1 MASDFRALLSDL
13 SPYQGVRCTVD
24 LPACQLILSS
34 EPESDQP
41 EAVFDLPASR
51 QVEDPVL
58 QPSGQGICAMV
69 ASSGQKQSLVPWK
82 MELEYGLIAGPE
94 GCFVSRSD
102 DHFEPWLLRSQ
113 MLIYP
118 GSYTRRPAQGPFDL
132 FVSDDQRLL
141 AVVNRLEAHVLVF
154 DLQTRRELARKT
166 FEAFKGPKVIN
177 VAFSTQWQ
185 TLWLSG
191 ADSRELWRW
200 DLDTGKTEAI
210 SGSWQFPTQV
220 ISQGNTLWLLDS
232 QRKSRLH
239 QLSLPE
245 LQPLNVLEL
254 EGSSYA
260 HQTDTPADLMYFG
273 PDGKWLAVLT
283 QVNLPDPFTPKITV
297 VDASS
302 GQLLQQYQPSN
313 RTWPA
318 LLTTTSPNEAYRKL
332 LKQQQE
338 INPEGGQQLSGVTQA
353 LLASFG
359 LSLNSFSSTLL
370 VLRAEKGPVVD
381 LPGRTRE
388 LILDEIR
395 RALQAEH
402 GLSFVIPPRNVA
414 EKEIVVHAERL
425 AHMLRSHQEVECVIH
440 RMLEHYTIGLK
451 LNRQQLLGELKT
463 MGLMS
468 GGGADTSPTAAATAA
483 PEQPVQALPEGW
495 SAIADPLNTRLMQL
509 NPELK
514 PVWSLDTALFGV
526 YRPGDLA
533 WTPEGFIVLDTE
545 SAEVSCWS
553 NLGKQEWTLSSKTNT
568 WGRVRV
574 AALGSQPL
582 ILGLDTERGTLEAL
596 SSGGQL
602 HWSWSVLQ
610 EKPRVLDLCA
620 ADASS
625 LWLLHDGGKVSR
637 VKSDSGAVIENFEVP
652 GFPAVLAA
660 SDQGELA
667 LFDGQVQALHVLTG
681 DELQSHE
688 ISVSSTRYRIH
699 QPLGLQWRSA
709 DELVLHD
716 AYRLLVIN
724 ARSGALLHECLLQDL
739 QTKTGMPNLA
749 PVGMFTSL
757 AQRQNSMQGGSQQ
770 SLLDMLSRVSLFQQ
784 APEDF
789 IAELAGLIR
798 TRVFNRGDEIVRKGD
813 EGKEMFLIRQGEV
826 EVMGARMTD
835 VVASMGPGDIFGEIA
850 LMLGQKRNAT
860 VRAAGYCEVFCLG
873 QSELDALLP
882 YYPGVRDRLLQLAQ
896 ERQLQEQLR
905 SEQEQERLRSRIE
918 ALSAQRKSSTPALR
932 PNLQRMAA
940 AAVDPASLSP
950 LEIWVRHQS
959 GGQLALVSRE
969 GTVLKVLGDHQL
981 LLQPV
986 RVLDTQ
992 HGLWVLDAG
1001 QNQLLLLDSQTL
1013 ERRNAMTQWS
1023 ETQLEQPRDMAE
1035 TLSGSLWIANTGKGE
1050 LLHISA
1056 QGQLLDRLSHGRAPS
1071 AVSALDNGHLLVTD
1085 MRQHTVSEITAS
1097 GETVW
1102 SYGTPRKFGRDENL
1116 LFSPEYAT
1124 RLPNGH
1130 TLIADTGNSRVI
1142 EVDSKGRI
1150 VWSLLSGTGLR
1161 MTRPTR
1167 AERLPDGHILVEHS
1181 NRSQWLEVNR
1191 ELIPAWRYAVPVEA
1205 FEESIQSE

>member
-1 MASDFRALLSDL
+1 MGSDFRALLSDL

-34 EPESDQP
+34 EPDDGQDEV
-41 EAVFDLPASR
+41 VFDLPASR
-51 QVEDPVL
+51 QLEDPVL
-58 QPSGQGICAMV
+58 QPSGQDICALM
-69 ASSGQKQSLVPWK
+69 AESGQKQSLASWQ
-82 MELEYGLIAGPE
+82 MALEYGLIAGPE
-94 GCFVSRSD
+94 GCFVSQPD
-102 DHFEPWLLRSQ
+102 DHFEPYLQRSQ
-113 MLIYP
+113 LLIYP

-154 DLQTRRELARKT
+154 DLQTRQELARQQ

-185 TLWLSG
+185 TLWLAG

-200 DLDTGKTEAI
+200 DLDTGKTEAV
-210 SGSWQFPTQV
+210 SGSWHFPTQV
-220 ISQGNTLWLLDS
+220 LSQQNTLWLLDS

-245 LQPLNVLEL
+245 LQPMHVIEL

-260 HQTDTPADLMYFG
+260 HQTDTPADLMHIG
-273 PDGKWLAVLT
+273 PDGSWLAVLT
-283 QVNLPDPFTPKITV
+283 QINLPDPFTPKITV
-297 VDASS
+297 IDTHSAKIT
-302 GQLLQQYQPSN
+302 QQYQPSN

-318 LLTTTSPNEAYRKL
+318 LLTTAKANAAYRKL

-338 INPEGGQQLSGVTQA
+338 INPESGQQLSGVTQA

-359 LSLNSFSSTLL
+359 LSLNSFGSSLL
-370 VLRAEKGPVVD
+370 VLRAEKGPAVD

-395 RALQAEH
+395 QSLQAEH
-402 GLSFVIPPRNVA
+402 GLSFATPPRNAA

-425 AHMLRSHQEVECVIH
+425 THMLRSHQEIECVIH
-440 RMLEHYTIGLK
+440 RMLGHYTIGLK
-451 LNRQQLLGELKT
+451 LNRQHLLGELKSL
-463 MGLMS
+463 GLLS
-468 GGGADTSPTAAATAA
+468 GGGGAKTAATTAQALA
-483 PEQPVQALPEGW
+483 PELATQALPEGW
-495 SAIADPLNTRLMQL
+495 CSIADPLNTRLMQL
-509 NPELK
+509 NPDLK
-514 PVWSLDTALFGV
+514 PVWNLDTTLINV

-533 WTPEGFIVLDTE
+533 WTTDGFVVFDSE
-545 SAEVSCWS
+545 SAEVSSWS
-553 NLGKQEWTLSSKTNT
+553 NLGKQEWTLSSKVNT
-568 WGRVRV
+568 WGRMRV
-574 AALGSQPL
+574 ASVGSQLL
-582 ILGLDTERGTLEAL
+582 ILGLDTERGALEAL
-596 SSGGQL
+596 APGGQL

-610 EKPRVLDLCA
+610 DKPRVLDLCK
-620 ADASS
+620 ADHHS
-625 LWLLHDGGKVSR
+625 LWLLHDGGAVSR
-637 VKSDSGAVIENFEVP
+637 VKNNSGAVLESFEVP
-652 GFPAVLAA
+652 GFPAVVAA
-660 SDQGELA
+660 SHQGQLA
-667 LFDGQVQALHVLTG
+667 LFDGQVQTLHILKG

-688 ISVSSTRYRIH
+688 ISISSTRYRIH
-699 QPLGLQWRSA
+699 QPLGLQWRNA
-709 DELVLHD
+709 EELVLHD
-716 AYRLLVIN
+716 AYRLLVIQ
-724 ARSGALLHECLLQDL
+724 ASTGALVHERLLQDL
-739 QTKTGMPNLA
+739 QPKTNLPNLA
-749 PVGMFTSL
+749 PVGVFSAL
-757 AQRQNSMQGGSQQ
+757 AQRQHSIQGGSQQ
-770 SLLDMLSRVSLFQQ
+770 SLQDMLSRVSLFQQ

-826 EVMGARMTD
+826 EVMGARITD

-860 VRAAGYCEVFCLG
+860 VRAAGYCEVFCLDQG
-873 QSELDALLP
+873 DLDALLP
-882 YYPGVRDRLLQLAQ
+882 YYPAMRDRLLQLAQ

-918 ALSAQRKSSTPALR
+918 ALNAQRKSSAAPALR
-932 PNLQRMAA
+932 PSLSRLAA
-940 AAVDPASLSP
+940 ASVDPASLSP

-986 RVLDTQ
+986 RALDTQ
-992 HGLWVLDAG
+992 HGFWVLDAG
-1001 QNQLLLLDSQTL
+1001 QNQLMLLDSQTL
-1013 ERRNAMTQWS
+1013 ERRIAMTQWS

-1056 QGQLLDRLSHGRAPS
+1056 QGQLLERLAHGRAPS

-1085 MRQHTVSEITAS
+1085 MRQHTVSEITPA
-1097 GETVW
+1097 GDTIW
-1102 SYGTPRKFGRDENL
+1102 CYGTPRKFGRDENL
-1116 LFSPEYAT
+1116 LFSPEHAC

-1205 FEESIQSE
+1205 FSEA